1 VSNKFCEHKA
11 RATTIDQTLPVV
23 DRKTLPAS
31 GYCDDKWRWVKTK
44 ARTREQ
50 EVAAKVT
57 GYIDER
63 KQRLFARINR
73 SIGQHTQISHTT
85 EIVFTVGQNGDI

>member
-1 VSNKFCEHKA
+1 VSNKFCEYKV

-23 DRKTLPAS
+23 DRKNSTSIRTL
-31 GYCDDKWRWVKTK
+31 WQWVKTK
-44 ARTREQ
+44 ARTREK
-50 EVAAKVT
+50 EVEAKVT

-85 EIVFTVGQNGDI
+85 EIVFTVEQNGDI